1 MSSVYDELLIALHGI
16 WNRRWLALG
25 VAWLVCVLG
34 WFAVSLIPNAYE
46 SKARVYVATQS
57 VIQDKAGISPV
68 EQQKNLDALRQ
79 TLTGAVNLEKVVRGT
94 DLAASVT
101 NERDV
106 AARVAVLREKITVV
120 STPENLFEITTSI
133 ADRSVPDRV
142 NARLAAQVTQKL
154 IDIFQEENIT
164 GNRDETKE
172 GLAFLDQQIAETGD
186 ALADAE
192 RKRVEFD
199 QRLAGVLPGA
209 GSIGERVRAART
221 ELNQIETQ
229 LLGAQSALAAM
240 NGQLAGTPATVAAG
254 PGGVSALSS
263 VQAELASAK
272 ARGWTD
278 QHPDVVALK
287 RQIAALKGQ
296 GGASSTGAGTPNP
309 AYLSIRSMQAE
320 RAATVQGLQ
329 ARKSQ
334 IEGDLR
340 AIESMQASD
349 PGLAAE
355 GERLD
360 RDYDALRAQYDK
372 LLADRG
378 AVRLR
383 GNVQSETRGASF
395 RVVDPPS
402 VPTAP
407 ASPNR
412 PLLLIGVLIA
422 GIGAGAGTAFAFNQL
437 RQSFPS
443 AARLEKAAGLPVI
456 GSVSETLTPTQISER
471 KHRLKLFAGGCGAL
485 GAACLLLIAVE
496 FIKRSVA

>member
-34 WFAVSLIPNAYE
+34 WFAVSLIPNTYE

-240 NGQLAGTPATVAAG
+240 NGQLAGTPATVA
-254 PGGVSALSS
+254 
-263 VQAELASAK
+263 
-272 ARGWTD
+272 
-278 QHPDVVALK
+278 
-287 RQIAALKGQ
+287 
-296 GGASSTGAGTPNP
+296 
-309 AYLSIRSMQAE
+309 
-320 RAATVQGLQ
+320 
-329 ARKSQ
+329 
-334 IEGDLR
+334 
-340 AIESMQASD
+340 
-349 PGLAAE
+349 
-355 GERLD
+355 
-360 RDYDALRAQYDK
+360 
-372 LLADRG
+372 
-378 AVRLR
+378 
-383 GNVQSETRGASF
+383 
-395 RVVDPPS
+395 
-402 VPTAP
+402 
-407 ASPNR
+407 
-412 PLLLIGVLIA
+412 
-422 GIGAGAGTAFAFNQL
+422 
-437 RQSFPS
+437 
-443 AARLEKAAGLPVI
+443 
-456 GSVSETLTPTQISER
+456 
-471 KHRLKLFAGGCGAL
+471 
-485 GAACLLLIAVE
+485 
-496 FIKRSVA
+496 